1 LKISVREH
9 CILKMP
15 VAEVNMVPHAAGS

>member
-1 LKISVREH
+1 MKTSVREC

-15 VAEVNMVPHAAGS
+15 VAEENMVSCAAAN